1 MAGKQLLA
9 EGLDYGSVLEAL
21 GFTPDPWQLEIVRK
35 AEEHSILGISVP
47 RQNGKTELAI
57 MLLVLTALRGEAG
70 AFFGHQGDVVREGY
84 RRACVICQPLV
95 EQGLVKPIKKRAG
108 LQMIE
113 TAAGGRLYFRIR
125 TRGAAVGLTLDRIV
139 FDEAQKMSSQSY
151 EDILPV
157 TTTSKHRSIILM
169 GTPPTD
175 EDLEMGETPFIR
187 LRKHH
192 ARGGWV
198 EWGIGDYSLQHEPFT
213 LRTAKAVNPAWK
225 RIPDFTKMLREQQA
239 TLSDEAF
246 ARQRLGAWV
255 LPDST
260 VYHRPELSTTEVKR
274 CLSTVGPSTGLRLRA
289 AVGLYPDA
297 DSAWV
302 CFTDGVHAELV
313 YEAPLE
319 GGSLGQLLA
328 WLLPRMRRISK
339 LIVPANAR
347 GKALVDLLR
356 EKRADY
362 GVELSTMPKTAT
374 SLQLFLSQLRDGTLK
389 IFENTAA
396 AMALSSFWLGYS
408 EKASCATLECQDAG
422 LRAAVLA
429 LALAAVDEPITARL
443 STQKGF
449 FG

>member
-21 GFTPDPWQLEIVRK
+21 GFTPDPWQLEIVKK
-35 AEEHSILGISVP
+35 AEEHSVLGISVP

-57 MLLVLTALRGEAG
+57 MLLVLTALRGESG
-70 AFFGHQGDVVREGY
+70 AFFGHQGDVVREAF
-84 RRACVICQPLV
+84 RRASAICQPLV
-95 EQGLVKPIKKRAG
+95 EQGLVKPIRKQAG

-125 TRGAAVGLTLDRIV
+125 IRGAAVGLTLDRIV

-175 EDLEMGETPFIR
+175 EDLELGETPFIR
-187 LRKHH
+187 LRKRH
-192 ARGGWV
+192 ARGAWV
-198 EWGIGDYSLQHEPFT
+198 EWGIGDYSLQHSPFT
-213 LRTAKAVNPAWK
+213 LKTAKAVNPAWK

-260 VYHRPELSTTEVKR
+260 VYHKPELSTTEVKR

-289 AVGLYPDA
+289 AVGIYPDSE
-297 DSAWV
+297 SAWV
-302 CFTDGVHAELV
+302 CFTDGIHSELV

-374 SLQLFLSQLRDGTLK
+374 SLQLFLSQVRDGTLK

-408 EKASCATLECQDAG
+408 EKASCATIECQDAG

-429 LALAAVDEPITARL
+429 LALAAVDEPVTARL
-443 STQKGF
+443 QTQKGF